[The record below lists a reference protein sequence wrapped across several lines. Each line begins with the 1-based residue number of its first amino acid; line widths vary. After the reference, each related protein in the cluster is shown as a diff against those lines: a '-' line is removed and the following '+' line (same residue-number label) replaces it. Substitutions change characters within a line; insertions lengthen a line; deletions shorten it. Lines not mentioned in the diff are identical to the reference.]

1 MGQMSKKDIILY
13 SIIAVLITALIVS
26 VVYVPKKS
34 ESALNKRYEEIE
46 KQILDKVKKENQAEI
61 DKLLNHINSLELER
75 TEIHKHYEEVK
86 NYHNTYI
93 SNVGSYTREE
103 LLQGERDA
111 YRFLD
116 SLDRAGGF
124 FIR

>member
-1 MGQMSKKDIILY
+1 MY
-13 SIIAVLITALIVS
+13 SIIAVLITALIIS
-26 VVYVPKKS
+26 LVYTPKQ
-34 ESALNKRYEEIE
+34 EEDVLIKRYEEIE
-46 KQILDKVKKENQAEI
+46 KQILNKVQRENQAEF
-61 DKLLNHINSLELER
+61 DKLLNYINTLELER
-75 TEIHKHYEEVK
+75 KEINEYHETVK

-103 LLQGERDA
+103 LLQGELDA

-116 SLDRAGGF
+116 SLDKAGGF